1 MKWKHFYS
9 LLQRTQTETSLGQ
22 ILGHFL
28 NKYTSALYAFQHVG
42 HKHVSVYSFMPFLLQ
57 PATVSFADWGQ
68 KGVFQLSAMTPWYF
82 PYLTDL
88 MLKLFQCTKSWS
100 AFLHRA
106 FKEKTKQNNTEFLLL
121 PFTCPILYE
130 VALSPLSPPL
140 IKETSLSSACCL
152 AFLFTYCLSKQ
163 QEVWFVGD
171 PLKDIKAPGLGQE
184 SSCVYISR
192 DLETFVYL
200 QEADKQSI

>member
-88 MLKLFQCTKSWS
+88 MLKLFQCTKSWR

-106 FKEKTKQNNTEFLLL
+106 FKEKQNKTTLNFFCCHLVVQFYMKLCWVPFHLHWLKRHLCHQHVAWSFCSLTVFSNSKKCDLQGTIWRILRLL
-121 PFTCPILYE
+121 
-130 VALSPLSPPL
+130 A
-140 IKETSLSSACCL
+140 
-152 AFLFTYCLSKQ
+152 
-163 QEVWFVGD
+163 
-171 PLKDIKAPGLGQE
+171 
-184 SSCVYISR
+184 
-192 DLETFVYL
+192 
-200 QEADKQSI
+200 